1 MPDDHLRFVR
11 RVRAKVATMGETVI
25 PISMSRIPT
34 RTAMPMLR
42 WYALVSD
49 RRGMITHYYGISPPL
64 GKRACCSCFADLRY
78 DSHQKGGQSVSH
90 YHIIIVFIKKQSAT
104 RKGLTFCS
112 LWTLLCHVRV
122 RLHTSPL

>member
-1 MPDDHLRFVR
+1 M
-11 RVRAKVATMGETVI
+11 RAKVATIGETVI

-64 GKRACCSCFADLRY
+64 VSAHAALVSRP
-78 DSHQKGGQSVSH
+78 SVMILIRKAVNRFF
-90 YHIIIVFIKKQSAT
+90 IIIVFIKKQSAT